1 MLFTKLMELI
11 KEYPYLEE
19 AIQEKIHEGFS
30 ATNITTTAVS
40 PDQVDFISIEIRME
54 DKNKEKIVV
63 VYTEGFVNSI
73 TITQI
78 PRATEELHPN
88 LLLNKD
94 LIHNKTFKSKT
105 FGGYDVDEVDQFLD
119 LLIKDYTFIEDGL
132 VKENILLKKE
142 VESLSDK

>member
-1 MLFTKLMELI
+1 MLFTKLIELI

-19 AIQEKIHEGFS
+19 AVQEKIREGFS

-40 PDQVDFISIEIRME
+40 PDQEDFISIEVRME
-54 DKNKEKIVV
+54 DQNNEKIVV
-63 VYTEGFVNSI
+63 VYTEGFINSI

-94 LIHNKTFKSKT
+94 LIYNKTFKRKT
-105 FGGYDVDEVDQFLD
+105 FGGYDVHEVDQFLD
-119 LLIKDYTFIEDGL
+119 FLIKDYTFIEDGL

-142 VESLSDK
+142 VESLSNK

>member
-19 AIQEKIHEGFS
+19 AIQEKIREGFS
-30 ATNITTTAVS
+30 TTNITATAVC
-40 PDQVDFISIEIRME
+40 DEVDFISIEIRME
-54 DKNKEKIVV
+54 NQNKEKIVV

-78 PRATEELHPN
+78 PRKTEELYPN

-142 VESLSDK
+142 VESLSGK